1 MEKIFWKDDFT
12 GEAHGGYYIRS
23 SLKEFFDKLEEKG
36 INPVGIK
43 YDGTYNLEIIV
54 EEKDEP
60 ELLVEEEHEEQP
72 VESDIGVQP

>member
-1 MEKIFWKDDFT
+1 MEKVFWKDDFT
-12 GEAHGGYYIRS
+12 GKARGGYFVRN